1 MYVRIHN
8 AGDKTISFYSAY
20 AAEYSVNKSDN
31 NSAASDKIA
40 KLKMASR
47 KRVDIQ
53 PGKWATVKLMRRSGL
68 FPSRSLFSKEI
79 RLRFRYEGI
88 KYTAAIEDSWL
99 DGQYHLR
106 KVTAPWYPAYSA
118 RNNFRAA

>member
-1 MYVRIHN
+1 M
-8 AGDKTISFYSAY
+8 GDRA
-20 AAEYSVNKSDN
+20 V
-31 NSAASDKIA
+31 
-40 KLKMASR
+40 KM
-47 KRVDIQ
+47 
-53 PGKWATVKLMRRSGL
+53 MRRSGL
-68 FPSRSLFSKEI
+68 FPSRSLFAKEV